1 MAAKNIVFCMEA
13 YYILF
18 DFVILYCIKIFSWL
32 FFVFNLRRVCQAAVT
47 TEVTGGCHPF
57 PKLVMLGESWNY
69 RDVYGHSF

>member
-32 FFVFNLRRVCQAAVT
+32 FFVFNLRHVCA
-47 TEVTGGCHPF
+47 
-57 PKLVMLGESWNY
+57 KLL
-69 RDVYGHSF
+69 